1 MQARKWF
8 TLAAIGFSFSSLGTL
23 VLTLIDYLTAD
34 GKVDSSRITSLVAF
48 TMLAGFFWSFRG
60 RLKQA

>member
-8 TLAAIGFSFSSLGTL
+8 MLAAIGSSFSTLVML

-48 TMLAGFFWSFRG
+48 TMLAVFFWTFRG
-60 RLKQA
+60 RLKQT